1 MRKGIMFSII
11 TIFYITV
18 CHSQNLPQFAK
29 ELAPNYAVPD
39 APAFNMLNENPDNI
53 LKPSSVKDM
62 GISFA
67 DFLGDDNQITLPQ
80 AFALEFSPALLINGK
95 KLSLEE
101 YRKND
106 WLYRLRVSL
115 ATKRQD
121 ASNSSDIALGIRF
134 STEDESDLRTNQE
147 YIDEATEL
155 AQKIQSKIDEVRLS
169 LGPTATME
177 QIESDSGVIQT
188 KRNLVD
194 EFLQKWNMEK
204 WNEDNWNADITEY
217 AVAVKAGSQDSLA
230 KNLKFN
236 RVSVWYTK
244 AKKLSTWGQYLLG
257 IYGNYEK
264 ISDKDKCE
272 SSGSLMARLYAGNN
286 RYKIYMQGQATLID
300 DQKPQWLFDSG
311 LELKVDENLW
321 IDLTAGIEFAGN
333 KESVLVTGFKFKF
346 GLQ

>member
-1 MRKGIMFSII
+1 MRSGIKFIIIIFSFTSIGL
-11 TIFYITV
+11 
-18 CHSQNLPQFAK
+18 SQNLPEFAK

-39 APAFNMLNENPDNI
+39 APAFNMLNDNPDNI

-62 GISFA
+62 GIAFA
-67 DFLGDDNQITLPQ
+67 DFLGEDNRITLPQ
-80 AFALEFSPALLINGK
+80 ALALEFSPALLINGK
-95 KLSLEE
+95 NLSLEE

-121 ASNSSDIALGIRF
+121 TNSSSDIALGIRF

-147 YIDEATEL
+147 YINEATEL
-155 AQKIQSKIDEVRLS
+155 SQNIQAKIDEVRLS

-177 QIESDSGVIQT
+177 QIESDSAVVQT

-194 EFLQKWNMEK
+194 EFLNKWDVEK

-217 AVAVKAGSQDSLA
+217 AFAVKAGSQDSLV

-244 AKKLSTWGQYLLG
+244 AKKLSSWGQYLLG

-264 ISDKDKCE
+264 PPDRDKYE
-272 SSGSLMARLYAGNN
+272 SSGSLIARLYAGTN
-286 RYKIYMQGQATLID
+286 RYKIFMEGQGTLID
-300 DQKPQWLFDSG
+300 DQKPEWLFNSG

-321 IDLTAGIEFAGN
+321 IDLTAGIETNGQQ
-333 KESVLVTGFKFKF
+333 ESVLVTGFKFKF